1 MSSNDKHLEPE
12 APNGETMFYN
22 KNEGWAY
29 VLHFNGQLN
38 ASSTS
43 ILPYS
48 VGLVARYQA
57 LALERSNVYVFECN
71 RMSP

>member
-1 MSSNDKHLEPE
+1 MSNYPTLEPE

-29 VLHFNGQLN
+29 VLHFNGSLS
-38 ASSTS
+38 ATSTS

-48 VGLVARYQA
+48 VALVARYQA
-57 LALERSNVYVFECN
+57 MSLERSNVYVFECN